1 MFNSRFLVPMLT
13 FLLGLFVGGV
23 GGGLLEQ
30 RRQAKRVTSEC
41 PAPPKCVCTCST
53 QAEDLAD
60 EPTGLA
66 APATA
71 TTVTVRA
78 ELKLEPKIF
87 NRATVTVDRETPLEV
102 QLAKFSSDEAWKGL
116 TTERYPS
123 DKSRPKEIV
132 IGELRFGEH
141 FNNGYVVRNFIKN
154 ANRKID
160 GVVRYGDPY
169 EFAAWIRHNRP
180 PIRSRRLIRFGLPC
194 QIATISCRQLVC
206 TSMSTVL
213 SKLGS
218 VAIGMGVGAFLW
230 SWSHSTSH
238 TSSP

>member
-1 MFNSRFLVPMLT
+1 MLT

-180 PIRSRRLIRFGLPC
+180 TEDTYPIAALD
-194 QIATISCRQLVC
+194 QIWPAVPNSNHFVP
-206 TSMSTVL
+206 
-213 SKLGS
+213 
-218 VAIGMGVGAFLW
+218 AAGVHEYEYGAFETRLGRDW
-230 SWSHSTSH
+230 DGSWRFLVVLE
-238 TSSP
+238 P